1 MSSQWNPTTMTHT
14 FSLLLRIFKNQ
25 IIRKMVKCVYKGILA
40 SAAGVV
46 LEFGVY
52 KGHDCLSLMSKRCFS
67 TNKSSF
73 ALRVRSTHT
82 S

>member
-1 MSSQWNPTTMTHT
+1 
-14 FSLLLRIFKNQ
+14 
-25 IIRKMVKCVYKGILA
+25 MVKCVYKGILA

-52 KGHDCLSLMSKRCFS
+52 KGQDCLSLMSKRCS
-67 TNKSSF
+67 NTKKSSF
-73 ALRVRSTHT
+73 ALRVHSTHT